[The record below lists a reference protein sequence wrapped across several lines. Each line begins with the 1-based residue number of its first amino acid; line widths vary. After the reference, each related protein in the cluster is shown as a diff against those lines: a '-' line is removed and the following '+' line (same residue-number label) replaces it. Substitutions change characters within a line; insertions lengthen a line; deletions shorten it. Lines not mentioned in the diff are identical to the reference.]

1 MRYIPFCET
10 RIALP
15 DQYSFPEKDTT
26 ERLCQNG
33 VSHPIYSCRGEI
45 SRTLP
50 LTMYP
55 LVDQIHPQ
63 IFQSSQPHFMVRDPL
78 MARAIEV
85 DQLDKARGR
94 LEGFY
99 VDGGEYDPYKVVE
112 QNLAMRQQRPV
123 HQPSVVNSKPIRRR

>member
-1 MRYIPFCET
+1 MDTTSHRRYVPFCET
-10 RIALP
+10 RIAP
-15 DQYSFPEKDTT
+15 VDQYMFREVDTT
-26 ERLCQNG
+26 ERTCTNG

-55 LVDQIHPQ
+55 KVNEIHPQ
-63 IFQSSQPHFMVRDPL
+63 IFRSSQPHFGVRDPS
-78 MARAIEV
+78 MARMVER

-99 VDGGEYDPYKVVE
+99 VDGGEYDPYRVRE
-112 QNLAMRQQRPV
+112 DALAQR
-123 HQPSVVNSKPIRRR
+123 HARK